1 MRRAAAALL
10 LALAFVPGL
19 PVGGAREKPGDARF
33 DVADR
38 VEELR
43 LPISA
48 RPVTIS
54 LWAPL
59 PPGAGVENLSQ
70 LLIYREASRRTGVTV
85 AFVHSLPVPPAVL
98 RCGRG
103 EKDPALS
110 DQDRQAS
117 PRIGSRLLELK
128 PPFPFDQVSDSRK
141 PGESVSPSPGEE
153 PFSLLQERIKGSI
166 HPADRGVVGL
176 RRVRIGLGRDHGE
189 KENVEEGMGLAFPA
203 KRSRTPVDPTDN
215 FYYHLLSSHIWC
227 QKTGQAKVLIGS

>member
-1 MRRAAAALL
+1 MRRAAAALF

-19 PVGGAREKPGDARF
+19 PVGGAREKPGYARF
-33 DVADR
+33 DVTDR

-59 PPGAGVENLSQ
+59 PPGAGVENVSQ

-128 PPFPFDQVSDSRK
+128 PPFSFDQVSDSQK

-166 HPADRGVVGL
+166 RPADRGVVGL
-176 RRVRIGLGRDHGE
+176 RRVRIGLA
-189 KENVEEGMGLAFPA
+189 EGSWIERECRGGNGTCF
-203 KRSRTPVDPTDN
+203 
-215 FYYHLLSSHIWC
+215 SSETFSDTC
-227 QKTGQAKVLIGS
+227 